1 MQFHAANVG
10 FMQIRN
16 AAELLSQRRKGK
28 TQRHKKT
35 YWVTLRLCVLPLRL
49 CVKLVLLAL
58 VFGSIA
64 RAQEPIETIRID
76 SDLVDL
82 KVSVLG
88 FPPNT
93 QPPLLDPKD
102 FLVLEDGVP
111 QEITFFAAADTPFDL
126 VLLRDLSGS
135 NHKNLKMI
143 RNSAKR
149 FIDAARDIDRIAL
162 VTFTDQPALYS
173 SFSLDRKKLKKT
185 IDDMGEAVGGTN
197 FWDSMDWV
205 LRDLIAHGS
214 NGSRRSAVVV
224 MTDGID
230 NALPDVPGPGSQL
243 PFEKLIDE
251 IRNSETII
259 FPIYLDTEEENVKR
273 YHVPRAAYAQAR
285 EELGQIAQ
293 TCGTTLYHAAKLKDL
308 DTVYPQVVRD
318 LSTVYSIGYRP
329 KHTTP
334 DGKWRSVEVQLVNRH
349 DLFARTKRGYHAK
362 LLDPAR

>member
-1 MQFHAANVG
+1 
-10 FMQIRN
+10 MQIKY
-16 AAELLSQRRKGK
+16 ASLIF
-28 TQRHKKT
+28 
-35 YWVTLRLCVLPLRL
+35 
-49 CVKLVLLAL
+49 LVLLL
-58 VFGSIA
+58 VGA
-64 RAQEPIETIRID
+64 EVRAQEPLETIRID

-88 FPPNT
+88 ATPSSLAPILE
-93 QPPLLDPKD
+93 QKD
-102 FLVLEDGVP
+102 FVVYEDGMP
-111 QEITFFAAADTPFDL
+111 QEISFFAAADAPFDL
-126 VLLRDLSGS
+126 VLLLDLSGS
-135 NHKNLKMI
+135 NSKNLKMI
-143 RNSAKR
+143 RSSAKR
-149 FIDAARDIDRIAL
+149 FIDAARDVDRIAL

-173 SFSLDRKKLKKT
+173 TFTLDRRKLKKS
-185 IDDMGEAVGGTN
+185 IDHMDEAIGGTN
-197 FWDSMDWV
+197 FWDSLDWV

-329 KHTTP
+329 TNKTL
-334 DGKWRSVEVQLVNRH
+334 DGKWRSVEVQLVNRP

-362 LLDPAR
+362 LLETMR